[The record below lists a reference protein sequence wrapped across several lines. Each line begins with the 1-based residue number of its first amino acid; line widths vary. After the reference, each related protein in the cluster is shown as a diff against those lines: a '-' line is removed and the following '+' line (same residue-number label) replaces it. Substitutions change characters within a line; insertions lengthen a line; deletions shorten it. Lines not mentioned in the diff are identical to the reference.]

1 MVRKVQGGNTLSERK
16 AKLSVLLEQTKH
28 SMFDAQTAPKDESY
42 VIVRITNRTDFDF
55 TPAMGA
61 MYGGVAMPIPA
72 GKSLLAPK
80 PAARHL
86 AKHLARQVFI
96 RNAPIRDDKETD
108 GKGRDRALWTEED
121 IERTM
126 VKFLAEE
133 YEEEKKYSLSEIEL
147 LQQKIDALNK
157 HFPPSE
163 TVTGSS
169 RMGNVVETAPS
180 NPPDDT
186 PNGYKDKQEVIAELE
201 KRGLKFDRR
210 MSKEN
215 LEGLLK

>member
-1 MVRKVQGGNTLSERK
+1 ML
-16 AKLSVLLEQTKH
+16 
-28 SMFDAQTAPKDESY
+28 DAQTAPKDESY

-61 MYGGVAMPIPA
+61 MYGGVPMPILA

-80 PAARHL
+80 PTALHL

-108 GKGRDRALWTEED
+108 GKGRDRALWTNDD

-126 VKFLAEE
+126 AKFLTEE
-133 YEEEKKYSLSEIEL
+133 YEEEKKHKLSEVEL
-147 LQQKIDALNK
+147 LQAKIDALNK
-157 HFPPSE
+157 QFPQE
-163 TVTGSS
+163 TPPAPK
-169 RMGNVVETAPS
+169 VEENAPVE
-180 NPPDDT
+180 PPKPDDN
-186 PNGYKDKQEVIAELE
+186 PSGYKDKQMVIAELD
-201 KRGLKFDRR
+201 KRGIKHDKR

-215 LEGLLK
+215 LEKLLN